1 MRIYIILNAL
11 SQGDHFFFPA
21 LKTFITPFWSGAQ
34 YDIGIIFPGLLT
46 FITGSSY
53 MPFSTK
59 YPELIIPDQRVCLPR
74 ISCQA
79 RIRGLTRNNL

>member
-1 MRIYIILNAL
+1 MRFYIILSAF
-11 SQGDHFFFPA
+11 SQGDHFFFSSVVFLPA
-21 LKTFITPFWSGAQ
+21 SVFDNVMSFAGLITFISGNS
-34 YDIGIIFPGLLT
+34 
-46 FITGSSY
+46 FI
-53 MPFSTK
+53 PFSTK